1 MIAGGNFESRI
12 LAASAA
18 ISILSAIVLFNIK
31 TYNYRASAAA
41 GGVSLKVFEC
51 VNDSSSDETTEL
63 KPIQN
68 ASADKNDEN
77 SDNAE
82 KNDGTEKTRKN
93 IH

>member
-1 MIAGGNFESRI
+1 MIAEAILKSRI

-63 KPIQN
+63 KPFKMRALIRMT
-68 ASADKNDEN
+68 KNLITL
-77 SDNAE
+77 
-82 KNDGTEKTRKN
+82 KMTEQKKREN